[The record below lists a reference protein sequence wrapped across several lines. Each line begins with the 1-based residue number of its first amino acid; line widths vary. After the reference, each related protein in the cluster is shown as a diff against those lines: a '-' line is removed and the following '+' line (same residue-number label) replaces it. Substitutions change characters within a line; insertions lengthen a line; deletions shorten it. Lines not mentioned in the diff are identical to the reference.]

1 MCQEL
6 EILMALKRGEKITPL
21 FALNEFKCFR
31 LSARIENLRKQG
43 YSIRTEMIETESG
56 KRVAEYSMEIK

>member
-6 EILMALKRGEKITPL
+6 EILMALKRDEKITAL
-21 FALNEFKCFR
+21 FALNEFGCFR

-43 YSIRTEMIETESG
+43 YSIRTEMVETESG